1 MKKEKMM
8 VSVVVWAIS
17 AFVMTVMACTNIIV
31 GKAAS
36 ADGSVFVSYNADSY
50 GMFGN
55 IYHHVGGTHAKGE
68 MRKVYEWDTN
78 KYLGEIPQAERTYTV
93 VGQMNE
99 NQVSIAETTFGG
111 RTELYETE
119 GKQIGSDALPTGIDY
134 GSMIYI
140 ALERATSARN
150 AIDIMTSLA
159 TTYGYCSEGESFS
172 VADKNEAWILELIGK
187 GVGEKGA
194 VWAAVRIPDDCVS
207 AHANQSRITRLS
219 QYDKKQVLCSK
230 DVITFARQ
238 KGYFTGKDAEFSFR
252 DAYAPNDFSA
262 VRYCEARVWSIFNHF
277 CDGMEQY
284 VDYAMGN
291 DLKGEMPLYMKPKQP
306 IGLSYVMGAMRDH
319 YEGTPFAIQHE
330 LGAGPYNMPYR
341 PTPLEWESE
350 GKTYFNERP
359 VSTQQTSFCFIGQM
373 QAKYPD
379 PIGGVAWVTNDDP
392 NMAPFVPLYCG
403 ITEMPPCFQKV
414 PGVQDEV
421 TFSWNSAFWVQN
433 AVANMVYPYYR
444 KMFFDVL
451 KLRDQ
456 LEEEFDSPEAAEV
469 DRAMVEL
476 LANEGR
482 ERLIGRLNE
491 IVRYNSL
498 KMMDTWRHLFEFL
511 VVKHLDM
518 ARKETEFDE
527 DKMFDS
533 FKKTPNG
540 LPVPPER
547 PGYPEAFR
555 KKIVEETGE
564 KYLIP
569 QGKVDN

>member
-1 MKKEKMM
+1 MKKRFLF
-8 VSVVVWAIS
+8 VSVAMWAVS

-31 GKAAS
+31 GKDAS

-111 RTELYETE
+111 RAELYETE
-119 GKQIGSDALPTGIDY
+119 GKQIGSEALPTGIDY

-140 ALERATSARN
+140 ALERATSARE
-150 AIDIMTSLA
+150 AIDIMTGLA
-159 TTYGYCSEGESFS
+159 ATYGYCSEGESFS

-187 GVGEKGA
+187 GAGEKGA

-219 QYDKKQVLCSK
+219 QYAKKQVLCSK

-238 KGYFTGKDAEFSFR
+238 KGYFTGKDADFSFR

-277 CDGMEQY
+277 CDGMDKY

-291 DLKGEMPLYMKPKQP
+291 DLKGEMPLYMKPKKP
-306 IGLSYVMGAMRDH
+306 ICLSYVMNAMRDH
-319 YEGTPFAIQHE
+319 FEGTPFDIRNE

-414 PGVQDEV
+414 PDVQDEV
-421 TFSWNSAFWVQN
+421 TFSWYSAFWVQN
-433 AVANMVYPYYR
+433 AVANMVYPYYK
-444 KMFFDVL
+444 KMFPDVL
-451 KLRDQ
+451 KQRDQ

-469 DRAMVEL
+469 DRAMVKL
-476 LANEGR
+476 LADEGR

-491 IVRYNSL
+491 ITGYNAL

-564 KYLIP
+564 KYLM
-569 QGKVDN
+569 K